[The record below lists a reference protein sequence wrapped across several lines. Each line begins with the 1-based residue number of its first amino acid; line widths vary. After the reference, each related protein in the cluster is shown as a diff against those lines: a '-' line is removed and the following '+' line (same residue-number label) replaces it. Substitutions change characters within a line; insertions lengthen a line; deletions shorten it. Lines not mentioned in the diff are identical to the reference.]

1 MAFNG
6 VIPAAKL
13 VEAPF
18 GLFSAAEVSERG
30 PRDEH
35 WGQGFAA
42 MSEACTFDASIVDV
56 CGGIP
61 PIEVFTGSDQRWKQ
75 VRPFGIVAKDE
86 CLALG
91 FNAEDRRARV
101 IRQLDVITNKAVER
115 ELWVGDYR
123 AAWDADLESAE
134 AGSSTPLG
142 YLSQAD
148 TEVVEATAQKPQI
161 ALALLEQAYADC
173 GPGLRATIHVS
184 PLVAEMLGDHL
195 TAEDGKLYTHQ
206 GNIVAVGSGYDGS
219 GPGQAAPTNKFTH
232 WMYVTGQVFV
242 VLGSKELVTVN
253 EVQATNAVTNEM
265 TYVAERPAA
274 VYVDGCCQFA
284 AQADV
289 RL

>member
-18 GLFSAAEVSERG
+18 GLFSAAEVTERG

-61 PIEVFTGSDQRWKQ
+61 AVEVFSGSDQRWKQ
-75 VRPFGIVAKDE
+75 VRPFGILAKDE
-86 CLALG
+86 CLSIG
-91 FNAEDRRARV
+91 FSAEDRRARV
-101 IRQLDVITNKAVER
+101 IRQLEAVTAKVVER
-115 ELWVGDYR
+115 ELWAGDYR
-123 AAWDADLESAE
+123 AAWDTEVGADAI
-134 AGSSTPLG
+134 PLG
-142 YLSQAD
+142 YLAHAD
-148 TEVVEATAQKPQI
+148 TEVVESTAQKPHV
-161 ALALLEQAYADC
+161 ALGLLEQAYADC
-173 GPGLRATIHVS
+173 APGLRATIHVS
-184 PLVAEMLGDHL
+184 PLVAEGLGKRLIQH
-195 TAEDGKLYTHQ
+195 DGKLYTRQ
-206 GNIVAVGSGYDGS
+206 GNIVAVGSGYNGS
-219 GPGQAAPTNKFTH
+219 GPGQVVPDNNFTH
-232 WMYVTGQVFV
+232 WMYVTGQTFV
-242 VLGSKELVTVN
+242 VLGSKELITVN

-274 VYVDGCCQFA
+274 VYTDGCCQFA
-284 AQADV
+284 AQVDV